1 MNILARRLKPHLF
14 LRLFLFLL
22 LIFSIPLG
30 VFAGN
35 DTTLLPIDSLSSEE
49 SSNTSPVSSEEE
61 NLLSSPK
68 SSSSLLHADFSNI
81 YQEEIVIGEPVVMYQ
96 LITLTHDGE
105 DDYQE
110 LFSLEDYP
118 TAIPLAYLTDALEIE
133 LYVAGELISTTAQA
147 ELSFQ
152 PGETKELY
160 VYYTYVP
167 VEQTLVCETKTIG
180 DMLPAQAQVTSTT
193 VGLAA
198 QLYQLC
204 TLTLSHDTTISYYD
218 VTVVLD
224 DIDTAKITSIYYVQ
238 GDQYL
243 DLEDNSIFIPKP

>member
-1 MNILARRLKPHLF
+1 M
-14 LRLFLFLL
+14 
-22 LIFSIPLG
+22 SVPLG

-49 SSNTSPVSSEEE
+49 SSNASLLSSEEE
-61 NLLSSPK
+61 TLLSSQSPL
-68 SSSSLLHADFSNI
+68 SLVFSNI
-81 YQEEIVIGEPVVMYQ
+81 YQEDIVIGEPVVMYQ
-96 LITLTHDGE
+96 LITITHEGNE
-105 DDYQE
+105 THEE
-110 LFSLEDYP
+110 LISLANYP
-118 TAIPLAYLTDALEIE
+118 QDIPSAYLTDALAIDM
-133 LYVAGELISTTAQA
+133 YVAGELVSETSQVA
-147 ELSFQ
+147 LSFQ
-152 PGETKELY
+152 SGETKELY

-180 DMLPAQAQVTSTT
+180 DMLPSQARVTSTT
-193 VGLAA
+193 IGLAA
-198 QLYQLC
+198 QLYELC

-224 DIDTAKITSIYYVQ
+224 DIDTTKITSIYYVQ